1 MQLAW
6 KLGVVALVALALT
19 TLPGGGDALNVATAL
34 LGIVFLAAISFL
46 GYRLYRQYHF
56 DLDALEP
63 NVRLALYG
71 SIALA
76 VLTIVGTSRLFDVG
90 RAAGAVLVRDLL
102 GLDAVP
108 LVRLGRRSGPA
119 GGRRR
124 VIVAK
129 GVICA
134 PFFDHTRPL
143 RSSVADL

>member
-6 KLGVVALVALALT
+6 KLGVVALVALAFT

-71 SIALA
+71 SVALA
-76 VLTIVGTSRLFDVG
+76 VLTVVGTSRLFDVG
-90 RAAGAVLVRDLL
+90 GAGIIGWFALL
-102 GLDAVP
+102 ALCSYGIYWVWTQY
-108 LVRLGRRSGPA
+108 RSYG
-119 GGRRR
+119 
-124 VIVAK
+124 
-129 GVICA
+129 
-134 PFFDHTRPL
+134 
-143 RSSVADL
+143 